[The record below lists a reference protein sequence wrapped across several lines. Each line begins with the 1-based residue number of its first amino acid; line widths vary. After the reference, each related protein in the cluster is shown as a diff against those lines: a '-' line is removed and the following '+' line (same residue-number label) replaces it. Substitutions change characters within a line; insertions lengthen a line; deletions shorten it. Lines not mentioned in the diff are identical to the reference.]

1 MKPPRLLLHG
11 EWIETG
17 ASLPVVDPFT
27 GEKLAQVPLGDAA
40 TLDAAVAS
48 SRRAFHEV
56 RATPA
61 HIRSA
66 RLQAVARGI
75 EARKAQFVE
84 TIVSEAGKPVT
95 YAEAEVARAVMT
107 FTAAAEEARRQN
119 GEVLDMDAFPPGEG
133 HIGITRRFPIGV
145 VAGITPF
152 NFPLNLVAHK
162 VAPAIA
168 TNNCIVIKPA
178 MKCPLS
184 ALLLGETL
192 MEAGVP
198 SGQVNVV
205 TCTNE
210 HVSRLV
216 ADDRVAMISFTGS
229 PTVGWAL
236 KAQAGKKKVVL
247 ELGGNAA
254 AVVHS
259 DADWRAAIPTI
270 ASGAFGYAGQSCI
283 SVQRIFVHESIYA
296 EFREAFI
303 AHTREKV
310 RAGNPR
316 DRATVIG
323 PMITADAAR
332 RVRAQIDL
340 AVAAGAR
347 FALHV
352 AGDGAMLGPV
362 ILEDVPADAAAN
374 SCELFAPVAT
384 LQRYTDF
391 DEAVRMV
398 NNSDFGLQA
407 GIFTRDLTLAMRAH
421 EQLEVGAVLVN
432 QVPTFRVENMPYGGI
447 KDSGFGREGIR
458 YAMEEMTEI
467 RGLIIKQ

>member
-27 GEKLAQVPLGDAA
+27 GEKLAQVPLGDSA

-48 SRRAFHEV
+48 CRRAFQEV

-61 HIRSA
+61 HVRSS

-75 EARKAQFVE
+75 ESRKAQFVE
-84 TIVSEAGKPVT
+84 TIVSEAGKPVA

-133 HIGITRRFPIGV
+133 HIGITRRFPVGV
-145 VAGITPF
+145 IAGITPF

-178 MKCPLS
+178 PKCPLS
-184 ALLLGETL
+184 SLLLGEVL
-192 MEAGVP
+192 VEAGVP
-198 SGQVNVV
+198 AGQVNVV
-205 TCTNE
+205 TCANE

-216 ADDRVAMISFTGS
+216 TDDRVAMVSFTGS
-229 PTVGWAL
+229 PAVGWQL

-254 AVVHS
+254 AVVHA
-259 DADWRAAIPTI
+259 DADWRAAIPMI

-283 SVQRIFVHESIYA
+283 SVQRILVHESIYA
-296 EFREAFI
+296 DFREAFI
-303 AHTREKV
+303 AHTREKI

-323 PMITADAAR
+323 PMISLEAAKR
-332 RVRAQIDL
+332 ARAQVDL
-340 AVAAGAR
+340 AIAAGAR

-352 AGDGAMLGPV
+352 AGEGAMFGPV

-384 LQRYTDF
+384 LQRYRDF
-391 DEAVRMV
+391 DEALRVV
-398 NNSDFGLQA
+398 NDSDFGLQA
-407 GIFTRDLTLAMRAH
+407 GVFTRDLTLAMLAYQ
-421 EQLEVGAVLVN
+421 QLEVGAVLVN
-432 QVPTFRVENMPYGGI
+432 QVPTFRVENMPYGGV

-458 YAMEEMTEI
+458 YAMEDMTEI